1 MRVSIMCFIIGFL
14 VSSTAAGQ
22 VRPDQFPEELNPNDT
37 NFEVY
42 SQKDGNVRRARLKNL
57 KKYFTPDIELM
68 PILSIPSET
77 GNADNRMQY
86 VIDPN
91 DDVWFIDADGDAV
104 KLRGEGKIYSR
115 QTVALFSGSQFT
127 IPADAVDLRIYIGGL
142 LQEPDADYTRSGSII
157 NFNWTPPGLRLTL
170 IYRQ

>member
-1 MRVSIMCFIIGFL
+1 
-14 VSSTAAGQ
+14 
-22 VRPDQFPEELNPNDT
+22 
-37 NFEVY
+37 
-42 SQKDGNVRRARLKNL
+42 
-57 KKYFTPDIELM
+57 
-68 PILSIPSET
+68 
-77 GNADNRMQY
+77 MQY

-91 DDVWFIDADGDAV
+91 DDVWFIDASGNAV

-115 QTVALFSGSQFT
+115 QTVATFSGTQFT
-127 IPADAVDLRIYIGGL
+127 IPADAIDLRIYIGGL